1 MHSERFRNPHKHR
14 HTDIKYINFNGT
26 FLFLISVLDGYS
38 RYVLHHEI
46 RKYMTEHEVQLTLQ
60 RAKEKYPE
68 AKENLITDK
77 GS

>member
-1 MHSERFRNPHKHR
+1 
-14 HTDIKYINFNGT
+14 
-26 FLFLISVLDGYS
+26 
-38 RYVLHHEI
+38 
-46 RKYMTEHEVQLTLQ
+46 MTEHEVQLTLQ